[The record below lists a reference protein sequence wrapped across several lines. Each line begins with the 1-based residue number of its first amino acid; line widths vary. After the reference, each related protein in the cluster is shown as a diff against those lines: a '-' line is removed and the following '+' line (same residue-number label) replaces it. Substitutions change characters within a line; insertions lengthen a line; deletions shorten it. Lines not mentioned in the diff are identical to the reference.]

1 MLHRLNGACL
11 LRRSD
16 ARQILEILTVHKEQ
30 WLENAVANS
39 LQESL
44 DGWVAVPYVA
54 EEKQLKGNTDWGIS
68 LRRWQS
74 ILELSPEK
82 IFWVRKPL

>member
-1 MLHRLNGACL
+1 MLHRLDNTCL
-11 LRRSD
+11 LKRSD
-16 ARQILEILTVHKEQ
+16 AMQIMQMLTIYEEHNLAAILYT
-30 WLENAVANS
+30 A
-39 LQESL
+39 LQEPL

-68 LRRWQS
+68 LRRWQA